1 MKLDIVW
8 IARLK
13 MHVVTVSNTLLSL
26 IRFNQILSNNHKPAA
41 ASVTHNLEAR
51 CESLTRFWAQ
61 LAPLGFFF
69 LKTLTV
75 QLSQQT
81 D

>member
-13 MHVVTVSNTLLSL
+13 MHVVTVSNTH
-26 IRFNQILSNNHKPAA
+26 NQILSNNHKPAA

-51 CESLTRFWAQ
+51 CESLTRFWVQ